1 MNYEDFGVVIEDPF
15 AEHDEAGVNLWLKL
29 LCEARNKDL
38 EFYAVLNYLRGTGT
52 LLQKDEKFGYRL
64 VPVVADYAWQSV
76 EEYNHEKQYLQ
87 KWLPQLVEIL
97 RGLGNGYF
105 A

>member
-1 MNYEDFGVVIEDPF
+1 MNFEDFGVVIEDPY
-15 AEHDEAGVNLWLKL
+15 AEQDPAGVDLWLKL
-29 LCEARNKDL
+29 LCEARDVSL

-52 LLQKDEKFGYRL
+52 LLQKDSKFGYRL
-64 VPVVADYAWQSV
+64 VPVINENAWHSV

-87 KWLPQLVEIL
+87 KWLPQLVQIL

>member
-1 MNYEDFGVVIEDPF
+1 MNFEDFGVVIEDPY
-15 AEHDEAGVNLWLKL
+15 AEQDPAGVDLWLKL
-29 LCEARNKDL
+29 LCEARDVSL

-52 LLQKDEKFGYRL
+52 VLQTDPKFGYRL
-64 VPVVADYAWQSV
+64 VPVISDEAWHSV
-76 EEYNHEKQYLQ
+76 DEYNHEKQYLQ
-87 KWLPQLVEIL
+87 KWLPQLVDIL